1 MDEKKLP
8 EIDEFEPVEDSDS
21 TEDNELI
28 SEEEKELESSE
39 EMESESELSEEADA
53 EEQEIEDIEEQ
64 EEIVEEEYDE
74 SELIDDEYS
83 DLFDESEPDITTLD
97 STELESGEIIYFEP
111 RMNPNIPGKH
121 KIGRTILISF
131 AFLSAL
137 VALTYYNLAVPV
149 ILDSLVEDDFIFL
162 GFIRHDAF
170 IGLLMTIDNILAVT
184 LQPLFGYMSDRT
196 SSKLGRRMPYMI
208 IGVIGCALFFGIA
221 PWGQILG
228 YFVGMLICY
237 NIMMAF
243 FRSPALS
250 LVPDYTEEKH
260 RSTASGLQQLIA
272 NIGTIVAFGIPIIVG
287 LFVSRTTHPNQ
298 DERNVI
304 ISKIGFPI
312 VSAFMLISLLILF
325 LTIKETPTGKSFF
338 KLSDRKITLDPVS
351 LQVKEVE
358 EQRTRIDRETR
369 RENRKYF
376 FSKRNVSLI
385 LLFFAVFFWFSGFAA
400 IEAFFT
406 LLGSN
411 YFGLDMDRTPLYG
424 LVYPISM
431 IVASV
436 PTGLIGKKFGRKK
449 TLYLCLGFLIVS
461 LSLLS
466 FVVILL
472 KSIIGLVVMMAIV
485 GFFWMGIIVNTFPMI
500 WRLCPE
506 TKISTFTGIY
516 YTFNQSA
523 AILGP
528 IVIGFI
534 FDFLANKNWGNN
546 KYKALFPFVLGCILV
561 ALLFLIFVKGGE
573 ANDVPK
579 KKEESTF
586 NY

>member
-8 EIDEFEPVEDSDS
+8 EIDESEPKEDLDSDS
-21 TEDNELI
+21 TEE
-28 SEEEKELESSE
+28 SELESI
-39 EMESESELSEEADA
+39 ESD
-53 EEQEIEDIEEQ
+53 EIESLEETESVIE
-64 EEIVEEEYDE
+64 ISEEEYDE
-74 SELIDDEYS
+74 TELIYQEEVDSEI
-83 DLFDESEPDITTLD
+83 FEESETESISLD
-97 STELESGEIIYFEP
+97 SIELAPSDIIYFEP
-111 RMNPNIPGKH
+111 RMKPNIPGKH

-131 AFLSAL
+131 AFLAAL
-137 VALTYYNLAVPV
+137 AALTYYNLAVPV
-149 ILDSLVEDDFIFL
+149 ILDDLVPDNFIFL

-170 IGLLMTIDNILAVT
+170 IGFLMTIDNILAVT
-184 LQPLFGYMSDRT
+184 LQPIFGLMSDKT

-208 IGVIGCALFFGIA
+208 IGVIGCALFFGFA
-221 PWGQILG
+221 PLVQILG

-237 NIMMAF
+237 NILMAF

-260 RSTASGLQQLIA
+260 RSSASGIQQLIA
-272 NIGTIVAFGIPIIVG
+272 NIGTIFAFSIPIFVG
-287 LFVSRTTHPNQ
+287 LFIPKATNEADQILRNIKISR
-298 DERNVI
+298 
-304 ISKIGFPI
+304 IGFP
-312 VSAFMLISLLILF
+312 LISVIMLLCLLVLF

-338 KLSDRKITLDPVS
+338 KLTDKKIILDPIS
-351 LQVKEVE
+351 LQVKEE
-358 EQRTRIDRETR
+358 EIIKTKLDRKTKQQN
-369 RENRKYF
+369 REEF
-376 FSKRNVSLI
+376 FSKRNTSLL

-406 LLGSN
+406 LLGQN
-411 YFGLDMDRTPLYG
+411 YFNLDMDKTPLYG

-431 IVASV
+431 IIASV

-461 LSLLS
+461 LSIIS

-485 GFFWMGIIVNTFPMI
+485 GFFWMGVIVNTFPII

-506 TKISTFTGIY
+506 NKVSTFTGIY

-534 FDFLANKNWGNN
+534 FDFLANKNWGDN
-546 KYKALFPFVLGCILV
+546 KYKALYPYALGCVLI

-573 ANDVPK
+573 ATDNIK
-579 KKEESTF
+579 KIKESN